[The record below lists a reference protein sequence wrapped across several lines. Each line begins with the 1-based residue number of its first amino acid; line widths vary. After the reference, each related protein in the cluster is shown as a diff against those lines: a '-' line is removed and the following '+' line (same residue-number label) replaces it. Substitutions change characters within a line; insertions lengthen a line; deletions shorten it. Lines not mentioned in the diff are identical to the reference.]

1 MKKLAALLICFGVV
15 LALLPVQE
23 AKAATYDQTPLRIGL
38 AYNMDAVP
46 AAKFINDRGNST
58 YGNSFG
64 YFDDA
69 RNFYNLFS
77 TEERKIA
84 ILKNRPMWMKVVSA
98 ADDKYDYFDQQP
110 SDYTY
115 SIGCYHLEASQGYT
129 SYTEVMDAVAWVN
142 SLGLKAFPAYVGGG
156 YRLRIGEHLST
167 DRAQAAMS
175 EAQNATGYSLSVVGE
190 SRTAYTVT
198 ILGTDRILFQLDMGG
213 SGLGMM
219 PLGESTWFQ
228 SYQYLGGF
236 DMSRLN
242 GNDMTVVNVVSMNDY
257 IKGVVPYEVSPVWPI
272 EAQKVQAV
280 AAKCY
285 AVGCLEQRKHRSM
298 GFDMCPTTDC
308 QVYHGISRATE
319 LSNRAVEET
328 YGIYATYGGEIIQAY
343 YHSTSGGYT
352 EDVENIWNHQIPYL
366 RAVEDKY
373 LVIRNPYSFTINL
386 SDVTKILQA
395 KGRTSRSITDLY
407 VSRYSA
413 VGNAIE
419 LAAVEQ
425 GGNILRFKGDEAR
438 TILNS
443 SLTASNMKVN
453 SHRYTV
459 SGGATFSIN
468 GQSTS
473 RSVQSTYAIGGDGL
487 AQQVAVSND
496 NLRVL
501 TAGGVESMKLESSSS
516 GVYTISGTGAG
527 HNIGMSQWGAHAMAE
542 LGYTYD
548 QILSFYYTGITVGYI
563 N

>member
-1 MKKLAALLICFGVV
+1 MKKLAALLMCFGVV

-46 AAKFINDRGNST
+46 AAKFINDRGNSI

-115 SIGCYHLEASQGYT
+115 SIGCYHLEASQGYA

-213 SGLGMM
+213 TGLGMM

-257 IKGVVPYEVSPVWPI
+257 IKGVVPYEVSPTWPI

-373 LVIRNPYSFTINL
+373 LVIRNPYSFTITL

-487 AQQVAVSND
+487 AQQVSVSND

-501 TAGGVESMKLESSSS
+501 TAGGVESMKLESSSN

>member
-1 MKKLAALLICFGVV
+1 MKKLAALILC
-15 LALLPVQE
+15 ALLLLTVLPGGD
-23 AKAATYDQTPLRIGL
+23 ARAASYDQSPLRIGL
-38 AYNMDAVP
+38 AYNMDAVS
-46 AAKFINDRGNST
+46 AAKFINERNNSI

-77 TEERKIA
+77 TQERKIA
-84 ILKNRPMWMKVVSA
+84 VLKNKPMWMKVVSA

-115 SIGCYHLEASQGYT
+115 SIGCYHLEAGQGYT
-129 SYTEVMDAVAWVN
+129 AYTDVMDAVAWVN

-156 YRLRIGEHLST
+156 YRLRIGEHLT
-167 DRAQAAMS
+167 ADRAQAAMS
-175 EAQNATGYSLSVVGE
+175 AAQSATGFSLSVVGE

-198 ILGTDRILFQLDMGG
+198 ILGTDKILFQLDMGG
-213 SGLGMM
+213 TGLGMM
-219 PLGESTWFQ
+219 QLGETTWFQ
-228 SYQYLGGF
+228 SYQYMGGF
-236 DMSRLN
+236 DMNRLN
-242 GNDMTVVNVVSMNDY
+242 GNDMTVVNVISMNDY
-257 IKGVVPYEVSPVWPI
+257 IKGVVPYEVSPTWPI

-285 AVGCLEQRKHRSM
+285 SVGCLEQRKHRAM
-298 GFDMCPTTDC
+298 GFDMCNTTDC
-308 QVYHGISRATE
+308 QVYRGMNHATE

-328 YGIYATYGGEIIQAY
+328 YGIYATYEGSIIQAY

-352 EDVENIWNHQIPYL
+352 EDVENIWNYQIPYL

-373 LVIRNPYSFTINL
+373 LVIRNPYSFTITL

-395 KGRTSRSITDLY
+395 KGRTSRTITDLY

-419 LAAVEQ
+419 LAAVESN
-425 GGNILRFKGDEAR
+425 GNVLRFKGDEAR

-443 SLTASNMKVN
+443 SLTAANMRVS
-453 SHRYTV
+453 SHRYTI

-468 GQSTS
+468 GTATS

-487 AQQVAVSND
+487 AQQVSVSND

-501 TAGGVESMKLESSSS
+501 TASGVESMKLESSSN
-516 GVYTISGTGAG
+516 GVFTVSGTGAG
-527 HNIGMSQWGAHAMAE
+527 HNIGMSQWGTHAMAE

-548 QILSFYYTGITVGYI
+548 QILAFYYTGITVGYI